1 MPLSLLSNTLLA
13 WRFFKKIYLS
23 QTIDVLLMPL
33 DDPTIAVVVPVDDPK
48 PNDDCDIVDDNG
60 FEITGHWVGAHG
72 DWIAFAER
80 PGRWY
85 LQNVYTMVK
94 VELPP
99 VQRVGIEH
107 EEAQWH
113 PCPPFTYYYQH
124 ARIELLKIQI
134 TKVPISKYFYHLSS
148 HFWNWL
154 CWRFL
159 FTISL
164 GPRSLLIII
173 LLLFFN

>member
-13 WRFFKKIYLS
+13 WRFFKKIYLL
-23 QTIDVLLMPL
+23 QTIDALLMPL
-33 DDPTIAVVVPVDDPK
+33 DDPTIAAVVPVDDPK

-154 CWRFL
+154 CCFR
-159 FTISL
+159 
-164 GPRSLLIII
+164 LLIVRSN
-173 LLLFFN
+173 LG